1 MRKGPWITALSL
13 GMGLFFSA
21 CVVRLV
27 GVSPVAAGKTL
38 LRGGMGDA
46 SAWSETLVKAT
57 PLLLVAG
64 GLCVA
69 FRARYWNIG
78 AEGQIC
84 AGTVACTWFALHMP
98 PMPAIFSVPFLLFT
112 GGLAGAGLGAV
123 SGALRAYRG
132 VNEIITTIMMNY
144 VALHAVGYLVEGPM
158 RDPQGYLPESAE
170 VPSWVLLP
178 SLSHARIHAGFPLA
192 IAALLLLYVLLK
204 KTVWGF
210 TWEAV
215 GHNPR
220 AAAFAGI
227 RVRRTLLSVAAW
239 SGAMAGVAGAVE
251 VLGIHFR
258 LREMIS
264 SGYGFTAIAVALLGR
279 SHPVGVLFAGVLLA
293 AFQVGADQMERE
305 LSVPSSVV
313 LFLQALI
320 VLSVLAGETVRSRW
334 EETRGGGEG

>member
-1 MRKGPWITALSL
+1 MRRGPWITFLSL
-13 GMGLFFSA
+13 AVGLFLAA

-27 GVSPVAAGKTL
+27 GVSPVAAAKTL
-38 LRGGMGDA
+38 FRGGMGDG

-57 PLLLVAG
+57 PLLLAAG

-84 AGTVACTWFALHMP
+84 AGAVACAWLALRMP
-98 PMPAIFSVPFLLFT
+98 PMPGLLAIPALLCL
-112 GGLAGAGLGAV
+112 GGLAGAALGAV

-158 RDPQGYLPESAE
+158 RDPAGYLPESAE
-170 VPSWVLLP
+170 VPSWLWLP
-178 SLSHARIHAGFPLA
+178 SLPHARIHAGFPLA
-192 IAALLLLYVLLK
+192 LLSLILLTVLLK
-204 KTVWGF
+204 KTVLGF
-210 TWEAV
+210 TWETV
-215 GHNPR
+215 GHNAR

-227 RVRRTLLSVAAW
+227 PVRRTLLSVAAW
-239 SGAMAGVAGAVE
+239 SGGMAGIAGAVE

-279 SHPVGVLFAGVLLA
+279 AHPVGVFFAGVLLA
-293 AFQVGADQMERE
+293 AFQVGADRMERE
-305 LSVPSSVV
+305 LSVSSSVV

-320 VLSVLAGETVRSRW
+320 VLSVLTGETIRSRW
-334 EETRGGGEG
+334 EESQGGGGT